1 MKYST
6 LISQLLLWYWNDSS
20 FLFYLPNQGTQEKD
34 KPEKEDDGGSIH
46 SHFTHSSFIPPFLI
60 EPASIPTK
68 CISQQQ
74 TVPIKYC
81 FICCY
86 CCYVLHMHAVFCVC
100 AGVLCRLLILR
111 DGQMETPSKES
122 SPLSNQ
128 GNWSVHYYTC
138 LCLSSPPPLPS
149 PSLPPLPLSLFQTR
163 SLV

>member
-46 SHFTHSSFIPPFLI
+46 SHFTHSSFIPPFLT

-86 CCYVLHMHAVFCVC
+86 CCYVLHMRAVFCVC

-111 DGQMETPSKES
+111 DGQRILSIVKPRQLVRSLLYMFMFVQPPSPPLPFPSTS
-122 SPLSNQ
+122 SPLPVPNKESRIIC
-128 GNWSVHYYTC
+128 SV
-138 LCLSSPPPLPS
+138 
-149 PSLPPLPLSLFQTR
+149 
-163 SLV
+163 